1 MAGKTKDMS
10 KIKQLLLLHKQG
22 VSNRKAALL
31 IDIDK
36 ETANK
41 YINLAKADELPLDA
55 LIAMPD
61 PILEYRFRSGNPAY
75 TDARHEYLCQH
86 LDYYRTQLKLPGVTM
101 KLLWEEYVGD
111 HILDRERYGLTQFR
125 HHLNQLLEDGSRNKP
140 SAILKDLYVPGEKI
154 FFDYAGLQPE
164 YVNIETGEVIRCQ
177 CFVACL
183 PCTDY
188 CFVCCVPSQS
198 TEDFVY
204 AISQCM
210 KHLGGVPKI
219 WVPDNLKAAVVKCDR
234 YEPTLNRML
243 EDMANHY
250 GAVICPA
257 RPRHPKDKSQVEGQ
271 VKIIYQRIYAALRN
285 RTFYSLR
292 ELNDAFQEQMVRH
305 NQRRLTNVPYSREEQ
320 FLSLEKEALLPLP
333 ETDFEIRSQ
342 ASLKVNPNGCIFLG
356 KDRHWYSVPYRYVGQ
371 QVKVIF
377 TRSTVTVYL
386 NGETIA
392 THIRDT
398 RAGGYTTLA
407 EHMASNCLAIRT
419 LSAESYIK
427 RAYQTNRLLGMV
439 VERLFKQNTQVPE
452 ETFYHGC
459 DGLLHLA
466 RQTDPD
472 LFSRACRIAL
482 DQDQCRYTFISNL
495 IRTKCV
501 CAGSIPE
508 SVSPPQHSNIRGKQ
522 QFQ

>member
-1 MAGKTKDMS
+1 
-10 KIKQLLLLHKQG
+10 
-22 VSNRKAALL
+22 
-31 IDIDK
+31 
-36 ETANK
+36 
-41 YINLAKADELPLDA
+41 
-55 LIAMPD
+55 
-61 PILEYRFRSGNPAY
+61 
-75 TDARHEYLCQH
+75 
-86 LDYYRTQLKLPGVTM
+86 
-101 KLLWEEYVGD
+101 
-111 HILDRERYGLTQFR
+111 
-125 HHLNQLLEDGSRNKP
+125 
-140 SAILKDLYVPGEKI
+140 
-154 FFDYAGLQPE
+154 
-164 YVNIETGEVIRCQ
+164 
-177 CFVACL
+177 
-183 PCTDY
+183 
-188 CFVCCVPSQS
+188 
-198 TEDFVY
+198 
-204 AISQCM
+204 
-210 KHLGGVPKI
+210 
-219 WVPDNLKAAVVKCDR
+219 
-234 YEPTLNRML
+234 ML

-427 RAYQTNRLLGMV
+427 RA
-439 VERLFKQNTQVPE
+439 
-452 ETFYHGC
+452 
-459 DGLLHLA
+459 
-466 RQTDPD
+466 
-472 LFSRACRIAL
+472 CRIAL

-508 SVSPPQHSNIRGKQ
+508 SVSPPQHCNIRGKQ